1 MWHLWTPRLRRR
13 GRTGSRWCS
22 QRRKPI
28 TNEDVKASLLC
39 ANRNSAPGSD
49 GITYLVYLTC
59 WNTLGQHLSDVIRE
73 IVKEGKLPESM
84 RNSFLV
90 YSPKLGKENSTRIK
104 DKRKLSLLQTD
115 FKVLL
120 GILAGRLKK
129 TENHTIS
136 RHQSSAGSKNVSQAV
151 CLTRN
156 AIECV

>member
-1 MWHLWTPRLRRR
+1 MEEVFTEADNAMLD
-13 GRTGSRWCS
+13 
-22 QRRKPI
+22 KPI
-28 TNEDVKASLLC
+28 TDEDVKASLLS

-136 RHQSSAGSKNVSQAV
+136 RHQSSAGSKKVSQAV